1 MELASR
7 ALVILVKAVILH
19 DQHNSRRRYSVPLI
33 GNRMSA
39 RTNAYILPC
48 TGLCG
53 WVGFQEGGCHLFCLF
68 PTQKQTTKTKLH
80 KTYSGEFILNPKMYP
95 CLCFVFTFL
104 GLLWLVQQDIYPEK
118 EICGKCASP
127 TRRYV
132 ARENNGMY
140 LSKL

>member
-1 MELASR
+1 MINITAGGDTLSHLSEIECL
-7 ALVILVKAVILH
+7 
-19 DQHNSRRRYSVPLI
+19 P
-33 GNRMSA
+33 
-39 RTNAYILPC
+39 NADILPC

-80 KTYSGEFILNPKMYP
+80 KTNSGEFILNPKMYP

>member
-7 ALVILVKAVILH
+7 SLVILVKAVILH

-39 RTNAYILPC
+39 KCRYFALHRPVWL
-48 TGLCG
+48 GG
-53 WVGFQEGGCHLFCLF
+53 VSRRGCHLFCLF